1 MHFLNRKRFER
12 AEKEYVEAKV
22 ALHHSTEHKELLA
35 EHLCAVI
42 QENEI
47 RKAKKLE
54 ELMVKLNMAVG
65 GDESSVLPKVLV
77 YQRTPTPR
85 YEHWPQNHSMR
96 DNSHSLPDA
105 NTENNKS
112 VTDIV
117 TKPDASHSD
126 SMVSS
131 NSSHDSTSGSH
142 DPPSSSHDPPSNSDD
157 PPSSSHDPSSIS
169 HDPPSSSQDP
179 SNSSH
184 DPPSNSYDPSNSSH
198 DPPSNSYDP
207 SNSSHDPASGLHAPD
222 SGSKDPQ
229 GCSHDPDNDHNNS
242 TQPVDNSNSINTSQ
256 DLNNQVNS

>member
-126 SMVSS
+126 STVSS
-131 NSSHDSTSGSH
+131 NSSHDSTSG
-142 DPPSSSHDPPSNSDD
+142 SHDPPSNSDD

-198 DPPSNSYDP
+198 DP
-207 SNSSHDPASGLHAPD
+207 ASGLHAPD

-229 GCSHDPDNDHNNS
+229 GCSHDPDNDHNNN